1 MLLLEQIRLTLK
13 NKIKYIINNQVTFI
27 YIY

>member
-13 NKIKYIINNQVTFI
+13 NKIKYILNNQVTFI